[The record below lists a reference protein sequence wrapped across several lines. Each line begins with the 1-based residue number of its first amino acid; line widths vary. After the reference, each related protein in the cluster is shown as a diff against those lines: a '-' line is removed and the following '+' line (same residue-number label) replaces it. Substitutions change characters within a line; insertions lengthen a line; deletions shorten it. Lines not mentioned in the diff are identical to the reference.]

1 MQHRGEII
9 RKAVYNSGS
18 TITEIAKSIGKSRK
32 WMYLKFE
39 NNNVPLDLVL
49 QIGKIIHHDFSGEI
63 KELKNAVLL
72 QNEESSAEYWKNK
85 YLKLLE
91 EYTELL
97 KATKE
102 SHHK

>member
-1 MQHRGEII
+1 MFF
-9 RKAVYNSGS
+9 RKS
-18 TITEIAKSIGKSRK
+18 
-32 WMYLKFE
+32 
-39 NNNVPLDLVL
+39 
-49 QIGKIIHHDFSGEI
+49 EI

-72 QNEESSAEYWKNK
+72 QNEESAAEYWKNK

-102 SHHK
+102 SHQK